1 LGTWRGQDGESWNP
15 KTSTFL
21 QVMVSIQS
29 LILVEQPYFNEPG
42 YEREMNTPKG
52 KQISNLYNEDRQPH
66 TIRLAM
72 TDMINNPPSG
82 FEEVVQ
88 NHFRM
93 KKEEIINRTL
103 IWEQNANKNLS
114 LIKESRLELIKALEK
129 F

>member
-1 LGTWRGQDGESWNP
+1 
-15 KTSTFL
+15 
-21 QVMVSIQS
+21 MVSIQS

-52 KQISNLYNEDRQPH
+52 KQVSNAYNEDRQPH

-82 FEEVVQ
+82 FEDVVK

-93 KKEEIINRTL
+93 KREEIINRTL
-103 IWEQNANKNLS
+103 IWEQNATKNLS
-114 LIKESRLELIKALEK
+114 LIKENRLELIKALEK
-129 F
+129 L